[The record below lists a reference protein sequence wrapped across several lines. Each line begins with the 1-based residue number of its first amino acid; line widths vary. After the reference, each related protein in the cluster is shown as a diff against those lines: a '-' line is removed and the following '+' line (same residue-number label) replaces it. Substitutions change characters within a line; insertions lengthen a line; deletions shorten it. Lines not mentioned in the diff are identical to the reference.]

1 MTEKQKHMADW
12 TETYRGVVSAWE
24 CDIVEHFTIA
34 YYFEKFSDAT
44 RNFLELIG
52 EGEALSPR
60 VNAGPSRVLATFQH
74 ELRAGAAFH
83 MTSAVRGV
91 GGDTLELGHQ
101 MIDST
106 SGRPVTWVAETIALP
121 TDLSAATRK
130 RLESMAVAWPGP
142 EITPPAPMPK
152 ARGTLTARDRVKP
165 WEVDEQGRLSLSD
178 HVHRFSGAGMHF
190 LTSIGMSGGYMHT
203 NRRGFSTFMLDVG
216 IVSAAMAGERIDVT
230 TAVAHLGNT
239 SLRYVHR
246 MTGADGRA
254 IASMVQAGVQLD
266 LDARRP
272 APFPA
277 EIRDAVQ
284 KQLAGS
290 M

>member
-1 MTEKQKHMADW
+1 MADW
-12 TETYRGVVSAWE
+12 IETYRGVVNAWE

-44 RNFLELIG
+44 RNFVELIG
-52 EGEALSPR
+52 ESETLGSR
-60 VNAGPSRVLATFQH
+60 VNAGPSRLLVTFQH

-83 MTSAVRGV
+83 MISAVRGLK
-91 GGDTLELGHQ
+91 GDTLELGHQ

-106 SGRPVTWVAETIALP
+106 SGKPVTWVAETIAL
-121 TDLSAATRK
+121 AAGTTTALK
-130 RLESMAVAWPGP
+130 SKLESLVVEWPGP
-142 EITPPAPMPK
+142 EGTPPSQLPA
-152 ARGTLTARDRVKP
+152 AIGALTARDRVKP
-165 WEVDEQGRLSLSD
+165 WETDERGQLSLSD

-190 LTSIGMSGGYMHT
+190 LTSAGMSGAYMHT
-203 NRRGFSTFMLDVG
+203 NRRGFSTFLLDVEL
-216 IVSAAMAGERIDVT
+216 VAAAKPGERIDVH

-246 MTGADGRA
+246 MTGADGRP

-272 APFPA
+272 AAFPVD
-277 EIRDAVQ
+277 IREAIAR
-284 KQLAGS
+284 QLALNSFPGA
-290 M
+290 